1 MYFNAKIYINSC
13 ILLSMTTLEEEINYI
28 FRGELSYEEVV
39 DLAALREV
47 LRRRGLIPDENEPEN
62 EPEDLE
68 VKNAMYK
75 PNHPFVLKN
84 DPHDKSV
91 SRYKD
96 IANKFAETAV
106 NATRRHYDEL
116 LRGQPPEEPEDF
128 VLRLAR
134 EISQKYNPKMEMTEL
149 ANRVTT
155 KIIQNPFYLS
165 KFKFLAENNSGLSY
179 KDIND
184 YVYTVLFENNW
195 DVEV

>member
-28 FRGELSYEEVV
+28 FRGELSYEEFV

-68 VKNAMYK
+68 VKNSLYNDVMGKRIKDRVYNRNSPVA
-75 PNHPFVLKN
+75 FRVLSGS
-84 DPHDKSV
+84 PP
-91 SRYKD
+91 R
-96 IANKFAETAV
+96 E
-106 NATRRHYDEL
+106 
-116 LRGQPPEEPEDF
+116 PEEPEDM
-128 VLRLAR
+128 VLSLAR
-134 EISQKYNPKMEMTEL
+134 TISDKYNPKMEMTEL
-149 ANRVTT
+149 ANRITK
-155 KIIQNPFYLS
+155 KIIQDPFYLS

>member
-62 EPEDLE
+62 EPEDLKI
-68 VKNAMYK
+68 KNSMY
-75 PNHPFVLKN
+75 N
-84 DPHDKSV
+84 DIMEKRLMDRVYNRKSP
-91 SRYKD
+91 
-96 IANKFAETAV
+96 IAFRALSKSP
-106 NATRRHYDEL
+106 RKK
-116 LRGQPPEEPEDF
+116 PEEPEDF